1 MSKVMG
7 IDCSTNSLAYGVVEN
22 GKLLNYGEIMFY
34 GKDIHA
40 RLVDARK
47 KTTANAEIFDVDFI
61 VWERAVMVRSI
72 AVAIKMAEV
81 FGAVK
86 SVILEGSDVHE
97 FTPIQWQEAIGN
109 SVIKGNVKKAW
120 AAARPELKTKSQI
133 DTAVRKYR
141 KQITMDWVEKNYGV
155 KAANDNI
162 SDAIAIAHV
171 GHSRL
176 VKNG

>member
-1 MSKVMG
+1 MG
-7 IDCSTNSLAYGVVEN
+7 IDCSTNSLAYGVVED
-22 GKLLNYGEIMFY
+22 GKLITHGEIMFY

-47 KTTANAEIFDVDFI
+47 KTEANIALFDVDFI
-61 VWERAVMVRSI
+61 VWEQAVMVRSI

-86 SVILEGSDVHE
+86 SVILEGSAVHQ

-109 SVIKGNVKKAW
+109 PVIKGNARKLW
-120 AAARPELKTKSQI
+120 AAKRPELKTKSQI

-141 KQITMDWVEKNYGV
+141 KQITMDWVEKNYGL

-162 SDAIAIAHV
+162 SDAVAIAHV
-171 GHSRL
+171 GHLRL
-176 VKNG
+176 VKKNG